1 MNYNDFIAVLPLII
15 LAATGLTVMMWDAFE
30 KTPSRAPLVLTIIGG
45 LGAITAAF
53 INLSTVPYSAFGGLF
68 FSNTYTQFFTIIFS
82 AATVLSAL
90 LSEQYLKEREM
101 IVGEYCTLML
111 FAACGMI
118 MMASGANLIVTFLGL
133 ETMSIAFYVL
143 AGIFRKEESSNEASL
158 KYFLLGAFATG
169 FFLYGIA
176 LVYGTT
182 GTMNLT
188 EIRTIMLGLAPKPA
202 ATYNSMLLTLGM
214 VFIIVGLAF
223 KVSAF
228 PFHQWAPD
236 VYEGAPTVVA
246 GFMSTAGKTA
256 AFSALILL
264 FPYALLPTNAPH
276 IGNEKIQIVL
286 AVLAACSMLYGNIVA
301 VAQTRIKRML
311 AYSSIAHA
319 GYMLLGVSALNE
331 NGITG
336 VAIYSAVY
344 ILMQISAFGIVSVL
358 EKADGNGFEL
368 EDYAGLSKRRPWMA
382 FMLAI
387 IMLSL
392 AGIPPF
398 AGFFGKYY
406 LFLAAINAGMVW
418 LAIVGVISSIIASYF
433 YLRVIV
439 LMYFRDTKDSL
450 IVVEPEKMNTS
461 FIAIA
466 LASAALLILGL
477 QPSLLINTIGYLFR

>member
-15 LAATGLTVMMWDAFE
+15 LAMTGLAVMMWDAFE
-30 KTPSRAPLVLTIIGG
+30 KVPSRSPLLLTVVGG
-45 LGAITAAF
+45 MGAIVAAVANLTAAPV
-53 INLSTVPYSAFGGLF
+53 IAFGGLF
-68 FSNTYTQFFTIIFS
+68 FSNTYTGFFTIIFS
-82 AATVLSAL
+82 AAAVLSAL
-90 LSEQYLKEREM
+90 LSEQFLKEREM
-101 IVGEYCTLML
+101 IIGEYCALIL
-111 FAACGMI
+111 FSVCGMV

-158 KYFLLGAFATG
+158 KYFLLGSFATG

-182 GTMNLT
+182 GTMNLA

-202 ATYNSMLLTLGM
+202 ATYSSLLLTLGM
-214 VFIIVGLAF
+214 LFIIVGLAF

-236 VYEGAPTVVA
+236 VYEGSPTVVA

-256 AFSALILL
+256 AFSSFILL
-264 FPYALLPTNAPH
+264 FPYALLPTAAVH
-276 IGNEKIQIVL
+276 LGSEKIQIVL
-286 AVLAACSMLYGNIVA
+286 AILAACSMLYGNIVA
-301 VAQTRIKRML
+301 VSQTRIKRML

-358 EKADGNGFEL
+358 EKSDGNGFEL
-368 EDYAGLSKRRPWMA
+368 EDYVGLSKRRPWLA
-382 FMLAI
+382 FLLAI

-418 LAIVGVISSIIASYF
+418 LAIVGVVSSIIASYF

-439 LMYFRDTKDSL
+439 LMYFRQANDQ
-450 IVVEPEKMNTS
+450 VEVSVPEKINTS
-461 FIAIA
+461 FVAIA
-466 LASAALLILGL
+466 FAVAALLVLGIY
-477 QPSLLINTIGYLFR
+477 PSLLINTIGYLFR